1 MGQKNYKINLNII
14 SIEKCLGVFFSVYS
28 CGIAEKPLES
38 SKADTAFVL
47 YLKLE
52 LYFSSKL
59 KML

>member
-1 MGQKNYKINLNII
+1 MFRG
-14 SIEKCLGVFFSVYS
+14 FFSVYS